1 MITLEFEKFYLVN
14 VYTPNSQRDL
24 VRIDYRMAWEDA
36 FRGYL
41 AGLKEKK
48 PVVVCGDMNVARW
61 EIDLKNPKSN
71 RGNAGFS
78 DQERA
83 KMEEL
88 LASGFVDSFRYF
100 YPEMTGAYTWWSYK
114 YNSRANNTGWRIDYF
129 LASRELES
137 RLEDSFIYPEVSGS
151 DHCPICLLLD
161 L

>member
-1 MITLEFEKFYLVN
+1 
-14 VYTPNSQRDL
+14 
-24 VRIDYRMAWEDA
+24 
-36 FRGYL
+36 
-41 AGLKEKK
+41 
-48 PVVVCGDMNVARW
+48 MNVARW

>member
-1 MITLEFEKFYLVN
+1 MT
-14 VYTPNSQRDL
+14 
-24 VRIDYRMAWEDA
+24 
-36 FRGYL
+36 
-41 AGLKEKK
+41 
-48 PVVVCGDMNVARW
+48 
-61 EIDLKNPKSN
+61 
-71 RGNAGFS
+71 
-78 DQERA
+78 
-83 KMEEL
+83 EL
-88 LASGFVDSFRYF
+88 LAAGFVDSFRYF